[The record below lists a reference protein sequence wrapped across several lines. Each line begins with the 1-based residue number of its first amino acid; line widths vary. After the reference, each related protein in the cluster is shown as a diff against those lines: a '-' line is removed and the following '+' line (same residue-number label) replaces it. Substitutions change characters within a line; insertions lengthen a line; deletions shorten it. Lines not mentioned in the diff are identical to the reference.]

1 MPQRSATIWLAGR
14 RQQRS
19 SARPAATAIRAA
31 RRLRAAW
38 SAAIVI
44 VGVSVD
50 GAAQDHGGPTF
61 QRSLQPAATGEGS
74 QLRLHV
80 SEEFLNRLVARSES
94 RQSQVRDF
102 VLGADV
108 YGHETTHTDVR
119 LDLRLDPTA
128 AAADMVLHGRNFPD
142 TLGYTSQAV
151 VHTLGFHEFTA
162 RKLVVFDGRLFH
174 TQRPRVSVVP
184 CNQTVGIWTPF
195 SGAPLIGPLVTAFAF
210 DMAQQRRA
218 EGEAV
223 AAQKIGERVGPEFNQ
238 SLDEQLARLNRGSI
252 GTLTPL
258 LKELGWE
265 PDQVN
270 VFSTDDALSL
280 SVRYAD
286 APQPAAL
293 PSTSPHRGLTIAIHE
308 SMLNRAFDRLM
319 LEDTTLAPAD
329 ADAYWF
335 RINDVLQTWSAAAEP
350 AAGPAPSA
358 GPPQGVAIRLGPD
371 RPVQVEFGDDR
382 AVLTTQ
388 AALTVPPVIETP
400 LLNVVI
406 EFGIERTPD
415 AITFAPQQVRI
426 QPADPNQPGFG
437 AMAPVIEQQALA
449 SVRPLS
455 LPRQFRLPLEDL
467 ANVQIELQD
476 IIAADGWLIL
486 LLDATTSS
494 VQPRR

>member
-1 MPQRSATIWLAGR
+1 M
-14 RQQRS
+14 
-19 SARPAATAIRAA
+19 
-31 RRLRAAW
+31 
-38 SAAIVI
+38 VI
-44 VGVSVD
+44 VCVSVH
-50 GAAQDHGGPTF
+50 GAAQDQGGSTLR
-61 QRSLQPAATGEGS
+61 RSLQPTATGEGS
-74 QLRLHV
+74 QICLHV
-80 SEEFLNRLVARSES
+80 SEEFLNRLVARTES

-119 LDLRLDPTA
+119 LDLRPHPTA

-142 TLGYTSQAV
+142 TLGYTPQAV

-184 CNQTVGIWTPF
+184 CNQMVGIWTPF

-210 DMAQQRRA
+210 DMAQQRRG

-223 AAQKIGERVGPEFNQ
+223 AAQKIGERVGPEFNR
-238 SLDEQLARLNRGSI
+238 SLDEQLAELNRGSTR
-252 GTLTPL
+252 TLSPAL
-258 LKELGWE
+258 EELGWK
-265 PDQVN
+265 PDQLE
-270 VFSTDDALSL
+270 VFTTNDALSL

-286 APQPAAL
+286 APTPAAL
-293 PSTSPHRGLTIAIHE
+293 PSTSPHRGLSVAIHE
-308 SMLNRAFDRLM
+308 SMLNRAFDRLL
-319 LEDTTLAPAD
+319 LEDTTLVPSD

-335 RINDVLQTWSAAAEP
+335 RINDILQSWSVDADRD
-350 AAGPAPSA
+350 AGPAPSG
-358 GPPQGVAIRLGPD
+358 GPPQGVTIRLGPD
-371 RPVQVEFGDDR
+371 RPVQVEFGEDR

-388 AALTVPPVIETP
+388 AALRVPPVIETP

-406 EFGIERTPD
+406 EFGIERSPD

-449 SVRPLS
+449 SVRPLK
-455 LPRQFRLPLEDL
+455 LPRRFRLPPEDL

-476 IIAADGWLIL
+476 IIAAEGWLIL
-486 LLDATTSS
+486 LLDAGTAD